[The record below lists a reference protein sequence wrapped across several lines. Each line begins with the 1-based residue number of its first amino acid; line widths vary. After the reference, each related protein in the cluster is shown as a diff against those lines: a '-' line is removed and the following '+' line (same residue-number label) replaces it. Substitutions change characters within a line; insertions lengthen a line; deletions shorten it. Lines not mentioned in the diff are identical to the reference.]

1 MRTSAGIL
9 PYRFKD
15 NNLQVYLVYPGG
27 PQHKKNLWGIA
38 KGGIENKDS
47 NKLETAKREFKE
59 ETSFDPPTELFPIGM
74 IQQRTNKIVYAWAG
88 EQSDLGH
95 PISNEIEIEVG
106 DRLVTV
112 PEVSDG
118 RYFTVQEALPIMI
131 FGQREF
137 IKNLV
142 DILEKQSKL

>member
-27 PQHKKNLWGIA
+27 PQYKKNQWGIA
-38 KGGIENKDS
+38 KGGVEEDEDKIDA
-47 NKLETAKREFKE
+47 AKREFKE
-59 ETSFDPPTELFPIGM
+59 ETSFDPPAELFPIGM

-88 EQSDLGH
+88 EQSDFGH
-95 PISNEIEIEVG
+95 PISNEIEIEVNG
-106 DRLVTV
+106 RLVTV

-118 RYFTVQEALPIMI
+118 RYFTVAEALPIMI

-137 IKNLV
+137 VKNLV